1 MIYLDIPLDAENI
14 LMVTSTSFQMNMFL
28 ARLTGSYIG
37 ITAGGMFVIDKNT
50 VLTVSAISLH

>member
-14 LMVTSTSFQMNMFL
+14 LMVTSISFQMTMFL

-50 VLTVSAISLH
+50 VLTVSAISFH